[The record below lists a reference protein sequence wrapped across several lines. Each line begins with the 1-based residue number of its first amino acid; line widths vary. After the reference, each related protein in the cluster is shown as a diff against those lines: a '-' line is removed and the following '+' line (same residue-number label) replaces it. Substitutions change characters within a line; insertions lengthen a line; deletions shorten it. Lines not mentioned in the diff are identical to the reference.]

1 VFDVLVGTP
10 GVPTGVTA
18 TAIIPGVSV
27 NWTKGSGADR
37 TLRRFLV
44 TASTSVHTGALNGDL
59 NVTQDYTISPD
70 LRSAVLPLDA
80 GDWKVSVR
88 ECTDRGCGSGS
99 GLVSVHSNGV
109 GLFDVRQLQTP
120 SLIQQQITA
129 PVGMFTTPAGRRARA
144 GKTFRLQI
152 FWGVWHHWTDLR
164 ELRLRM
170 VGERNDLGT
179 VVVRLA
185 SRRVT
190 VNGPGSRVRRGRIGR
205 RGLLKARKFA
215 LRTRSARIVGSGA
228 RGRLVSVE
236 LPLALAKSLRPQRVD
251 VDVAASSVRGKQQG
265 FGPAGSFRIR

>member
-1 VFDVLVGTP
+1 
-10 GVPTGVTA
+10 
-18 TAIIPGVSV
+18 
-27 NWTKGSGADR
+27 
-37 TLRRFLV
+37 
-44 TASTSVHTGALNGDL
+44 
-59 NVTQDYTISPD
+59 
-70 LRSAVLPLDA
+70 
-80 GDWKVSVR
+80 
-88 ECTDRGCGSGS
+88 
-99 GLVSVHSNGV
+99 
-109 GLFDVRQLQTP
+109 LFDVSQLQTP
-120 SLIQQQITA
+120 PLIQQQLTA

-144 GKTFRLQI
+144 GKTFRLRI

-179 VVVRLA
+179 IVLRLA
-185 SRRVT
+185 SGRVT
-190 VNGPGSRVRRGRIGR
+190 VKGPGSLARRGRIGR

-228 RGRLVSVE
+228 RGRLVAVE